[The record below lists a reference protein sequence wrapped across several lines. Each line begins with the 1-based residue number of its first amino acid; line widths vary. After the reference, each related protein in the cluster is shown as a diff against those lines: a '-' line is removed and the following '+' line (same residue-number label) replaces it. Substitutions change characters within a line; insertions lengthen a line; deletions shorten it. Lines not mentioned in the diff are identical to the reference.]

1 MPCCISPHS
10 SVVYLFHIY
19 SSSES
24 DTEAGGEL
32 TTPADLDLTLR
43 QLIKSNTDMYNRMLT
58 YQVIIIAL
66 FAGKRVN
73 STELLLKIAFENL

>member
-1 MPCCISPHS
+1 M
-10 SVVYLFHIY
+10 VYLFPI

-66 FAGKRVN
+66 FAG
-73 STELLLKIAFENL
+73 

>member
-1 MPCCISPHS
+1 M
-10 SVVYLFHIY
+10 VYLFHI

-58 YQVIIIAL
+58 YQVMIIAFL
-66 FAGKRVN
+66 TA
-73 STELLLKIAFENL
+73 SE

>member
-1 MPCCISPHS
+1 M
-10 SVVYLFHIY
+10 VYLFHI

-43 QLIKSNTDMYNRMLT
+43 QLIKSNTDIYNRMLT
-58 YQVIIIAL
+58 YQVMIIAL
-66 FAGKRVN
+66 LTA
-73 STELLLKIAFENL
+73 SE